1 MFSSVTIRC
10 GRNNNQLLTLAAA
23 LILGVLASFLGKLF
37 MEPPIAVVEE
47 TKIAKHHN
55 PLKYWGV
62 CIDQWNQYGNLRSMN
77 RVFERLD
84 YEFVNASNG
93 DDWDVLW
100 AIEFYDQWSKPEIFD
115 PVFKPLKPHQ
125 LINHIPGMNYIASK
139 KFMNTNNQEFAFIL
153 RSFDFPDMITEFQA
167 YRAENSGKK
176 FIEKN
181 FDNRGVKV
189 VDIEDIN
196 FDSSEKFYQEFMD
209 KPLLIDERTFDLGIF
224 VLISSIDPLRIYRY
238 NQEVLLRFCPEPYYP
253 FDAANIEKYV
263 VYETHKHFFE
273 MPSLNFYFDKFGFS
287 FKLAFEDHLQ
297 RRGHDVELLQQRI
310 DDAIVKLVLKNEH
323 YFIQEVCG
331 EFIHMIV

>member
-1 MFSSVTIRC
+1 MTV
-10 GRNNNQLLTLAAA
+10 A
-23 LILGVLASFLGKLF
+23 LILGVLASFLCRFLI
-37 MEPPIAVVEE
+37 EPPIGAVKE
-47 TKIAKHHN
+47 TKIARHDI

-62 CIDQWNQYGNLRSMN
+62 CIHQWNQLGNLRTMN
-77 RVFERLD
+77 RVFDRLG

-93 DDWDVLW
+93 DEWDVLW

-115 PVFKPLKPHQ
+115 PLFKPLKPHQ

-139 KFMNTNNQEFAFIL
+139 KFMNTNNQEFSFIL
-153 RSFDFPDMITEFQA
+153 RSFEFPDMIGQFKA
-167 YRAENSGKK
+167 YRAEHSGKK
-176 FIEKN
+176 FVEKN

-196 FDSSEKFYQEFMD
+196 FYSSDKFYQEFMD
-209 KPLLIDERTFDLGIF
+209 KPFLIDERTFDLGIF
-224 VLISSIDPLRIYRY
+224 VLVSSIDPLRIYRY

-263 VYETHKHFFE
+263 VYDTHKHFFE
-273 MPSLNFYFDKFGFS
+273 MPSLNFHFDKFGFS
-287 FKLAFEDHLQ
+287 FKLAFEDHLR
-297 RRGHDVELLQQRI
+297 RRGHDVELLQQQI